1 MEGGRGL
8 SLIERDLELL
18 IEMRSFTHVFQP
30 IFHLG
35 NRQII
40 AYESLFRCQM
50 VSSPEILFQRAKSL
64 GKLYELDMVSI
75 FNALNEFTMYQEK
88 NGGREYMISLNVFP
102 STIII
107 SSFPDELLRL
117 VNKTDLIPQQIILEV
132 NESERIEKLELMN
145 TNICRLK
152 EMGFFVALDDVGK
165 GAYPLSVFLEMKV
178 DIVKLDRYFSKDLAK
193 EPKKQSAILG
203 MMQMFKDSK
212 IILEGIETE
221 EDLRMA
227 KFLGVMYGQGYHL
240 ARPMKL

>member
-1 MEGGRGL
+1 M

-18 IEMRSFTHVFQP
+18 IERRSFTHVFQP

-35 NRQII
+35 NQQII
-40 AYESLFRCQM
+40 AYESLLRCQM
-50 VSSPEILFQRAKSL
+50 VSSPEILFHRAKSL

-75 FNALNEFTMYQEK
+75 FNALNEFSMYQGNNEK
-88 NGGREYMISLNVFP
+88 SEYMISLNVFP
-102 STIII
+102 STIIM
-107 SSFPDELLRL
+107 SSFPDELWLL
-117 VNKTDLIPQQIILEV
+117 VKKIGFIPQQIILEV
-132 NESERIEKLELMN
+132 NESERVEKLELMN

-165 GAYPLSVFLEMKV
+165 GAYPLSILLEIKA
-178 DIVKLDRYFSKDLAK
+178 DIVKLDRYFSKGLAK